1 MITSEAFESKITL
14 GTTDLENVDIHI
26 TYHRRMIKKLYE
38 SKVVY
43 SWKTFPNFLIIIL
56 FLYKEV

>member
-1 MITSEAFESKITL
+1 MTL